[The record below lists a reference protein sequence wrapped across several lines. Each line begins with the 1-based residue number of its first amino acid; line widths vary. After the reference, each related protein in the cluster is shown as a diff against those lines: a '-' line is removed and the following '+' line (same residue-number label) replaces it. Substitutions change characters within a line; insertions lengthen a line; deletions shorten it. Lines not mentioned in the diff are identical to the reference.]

1 MLLSRRATYVA
12 SPGHAITEQFNDL
25 SSKFLDA
32 LEVTKYAAGYLGRGK
47 KTPVTQAHWGLLTF
61 LIREGLVL
69 SVWDRWLALMYYYAR
84 SPGPLLYDSQ
94 TDSK

>member
-47 KTPVTQAHWGLLTF
+47 KTPVTQAHWDLLTSVKDCSAECLGSMVSF
-61 LIREGLVL
+61 YVL
-69 SVWDRWLALMYYYAR
+69 LC
-84 SPGPLLYDSQ
+84 
-94 TDSK
+94 